1 VTWVNIAGV
10 ATGSGNGTV
19 AYQATANAGSARSGG
34 IAIAGLFFTVEEG
47 SNSAAGFT
55 NAGSMAQLASAGY
68 WTTTITLVN
77 TSHLPA
83 QARLNFFDDNGN
95 PLALPL
101 NFPQSSSGLAAPL
114 LASTLDRIV
123 NPGAQLVVQSTG
135 PNSQPTLSGWAQV
148 LTNGYLGGFA
158 VFSQA
163 IGNTNQEA
171 EVPLDTSHSGDYVVP
186 FDNTNGSASA
196 MALANISATAV
207 TVAISI
213 SDDAGNVILSDTI
226 TLPAMGHRSFNLADR
241 YGSVTAGRRGTLE
254 FTTPSPG
261 LISVLGLSFN
271 STGAFSTI
279 PTIAK

>member
-1 VTWVNIAGV
+1 
-10 ATGSGNGTV
+10 
-19 AYQATANAGSARSGG
+19 
-34 IAIAGLFFTVEEG
+34 
-47 SNSAAGFT
+47 
-55 NAGSMAQLASAGY
+55 M
-68 WTTTITLVN
+68 
-77 TSHLPA
+77 
-83 QARLNFFDDNGN
+83 
-95 PLALPL
+95 
-101 NFPQSSSGLAAPL
+101 
-114 LASTLDRIV
+114 
-123 NPGAQLVVQSTG
+123 VQSTG
-135 PNSQPTLSGWAQV
+135 PNSQPALSGWAQV

-163 IGNTNQEA
+163 MGNTNQEA
-171 EVPLDTSHSGDYVVP
+171 EVPLDTSHSGDYVVT
-186 FDNTNGSASA
+186 FDNTYGSATA
-196 MALANISATAV
+196 MALANISAKAV

-226 TLPAMGHRSFNLADR
+226 TLSAMGHRSFNLADR